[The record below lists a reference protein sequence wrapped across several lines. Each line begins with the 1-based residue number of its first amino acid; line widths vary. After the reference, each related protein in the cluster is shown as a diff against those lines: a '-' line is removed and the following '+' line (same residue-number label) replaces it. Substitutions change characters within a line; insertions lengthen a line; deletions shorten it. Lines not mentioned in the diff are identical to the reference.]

1 MGLIHAY
8 DDVLPG
14 EGEQDGECANRGSD
28 RDDDGEEGP
37 RNMSATDPYD
47 LTVIGAGMAG
57 SAAAEKCAQ
66 GRVAG
71 RDR

>member
-1 MGLIHAY
+1 
-8 DDVLPG
+8 
-14 EGEQDGECANRGSD
+14 
-28 RDDDGEEGP
+28 
-37 RNMSATDPYD
+37 MSATDPYD